1 MVLSAMTTET
11 EKQASGEKETG
22 RIEAFS
28 DGVFSV
34 ALTLLVV
41 DLRPPHLAHEGVSQ
55 FWEAMGRMWPAYFAF
70 VTSFASVLI
79 MWVHHHTIFRLA
91 RRPDAALLFA
101 NGFLLLMVVI
111 VPFPTAVV
119 SDYLSTPVARS
130 ACLFYSSI
138 FVVLAISFRLLLW
151 AVLRQCR
158 LSGDAV
164 QRLRRSYRLG
174 PPGYLLAALAAL
186 LSAWLSLAIVTAL
199 WILWAVVAARSEP
212 CEA

>member
-1 MVLSAMTTET
+1 MSA
-11 EKQASGEKETG
+11 AADEKETG

-41 DLRPPHLAHEGVSQ
+41 DLRPPHLAHVSVSQ
-55 FWEAMGRMWPAYFAF
+55 FWHALGGLWPSYVAF
-70 VTSFASVLI
+70 LTSFASVLI
-79 MWVHHHTIFRLA
+79 MWAHHHAIFRLA
-91 RRPDAALLFA
+91 RRADAPLLFA
-101 NGFLLLMVVI
+101 NGFLLLMVVL

-119 SDYLSTPVARS
+119 SDYLQTPAARA

-151 AVLRQCR
+151 AVLRQCA
-158 LSGDAV
+158 LGLPAI

-174 PPGYLLAALAAL
+174 PPAYFLAALAAL
-186 LSAWLSLAIVTAL
+186 FSAWLSLAIVTAL
-199 WILWAVVAARSEP
+199 WFLWAIVVVRAEP
-212 CEA
+212 CDQ

>member
-1 MVLSAMTTET
+1 MTVEAD
-11 EKQASGEKETG
+11 KQAPAEKETG

-41 DLRPPHLAHEGVSQ
+41 DLRPPLLAHISVAQ
-55 FWEAMGRMWPAYFAF
+55 FWHSLGAMWPAYFAF

-91 RRPDAALLFA
+91 RRPDAPLLFA
-101 NGFLLLMVVI
+101 NGFLLLMVVL

-119 SDYLSTPVARS
+119 ADYLTTPAAHVA
-130 ACLFYSSI
+130 CFFYSSI
-138 FVVLAISFRLLLW
+138 FVVLATSFRVLLW
-151 AVLRQCR
+151 AVLRQCG
-158 LSGDAV
+158 LSMPAM
-164 QRLRRSYRLG
+164 QKLRRSYRLG

-186 LSAWLSLAIVTAL
+186 FSAWLSLGIITAL
-199 WILWAVVAARSEP
+199 WFLWAIVAVRAEP
-212 CEA
+212 CEQ